1 MSRRPISRALRPLRH
16 AVELALAR
24 AVIALV
30 CALPEGAALALGAG
44 IGRAAGVVL
53 RRRRRI
59 SLTNLRVVFPELDEA
74 ARLAIYRAGMLEFGR
89 NAVEWARLPRLTPE
103 ALRERVEIV
112 GLEHLRAALARGHG
126 VFAVTA
132 HYGNWE
138 LLPAT
143 MHASAPDTRVVVVGR
158 ALRNAAL
165 YRMIV
170 ARREQ
175 GGGALLP
182 QDARPILRALRDGKT
197 VGVLLDQ
204 YTTQRR
210 GGVLVPFLGLRAW
223 TNAGPALLAL
233 RTGAALVPAH
243 VHPLGGGRHRLV
255 FEAAIEPART
265 GDRDADV
272 AETVA
277 RVNAALSAFIRA
289 EPAPWLWS
297 HRRFR
302 RSPDVPED
310 LYGRR

>member
-1 MSRRPISRALRPLRH
+1 MSRRRISRKVRPLRH
-16 AVELALAR
+16 AVEVALAR
-24 AVIALV
+24 AAIALV
-30 CALPEGAALALGAG
+30 CALPERAALAVGAG
-44 IGRAAGVVL
+44 IGRAAGALL

-59 SLTNLRVVFPELDEA
+59 SLANLAVVFPELDPA
-74 ARLAIYRAGMLEFGR
+74 TRAAIYRRHMREVGC
-89 NAVEWARLPRLTPE
+89 NAVEWARLPLLTPE
-103 ALRERVEIV
+103 ALAERVEIV
-112 GLEHLRAALARGHG
+112 GLEHLRAAVAQGRG

-143 MHASAPDTRVVVVGR
+143 MHAVAPDTRVVVVGR
-158 ALRNAAL
+158 TLRNAAL

-175 GGGALLP
+175 GGGELLA

-197 VGVLLDQ
+197 VGVLVDQ
-204 YTTQRR
+204 YTTKRR
-210 GGVLVPFLGLRAW
+210 GGVLAPFLGLRAW

-233 RTGAALVPAH
+233 RTGALLVPAH

-255 FEAAIEPART
+255 LDPAIEPSST
-265 GDRDADV
+265 GDREADLL
-272 AETVA
+272 ATVT
-277 RVNAALSAFIRA
+277 RMNQALSGFIRA
-289 EPAPWLWS
+289 DPAPWLWS

-302 RSPDVPED
+302 RSPDVPEE